1 LEGFFHL
8 PAWKQENEIAA
19 GLDSGQLRVYAN
31 WFIILN
37 IEDILDV
44 G

>member
-8 PAWKQENEIAA
+8 PAGKWENEIAA
-19 GLDSGQLRVYAN
+19 GLDSGQLEVYAM
-31 WFIILN
+31 WFIFQN